1 MFTREELRE
10 LMAAETERAV
20 SIFMPTE
27 AAGREVRQN
36 SIRFKNLVDEAK
48 EKLAAA
54 GLRQPEANEL
64 LAPALRLA
72 GDELFWRNQS
82 AGLAVF
88 MAPGIFRRF
97 ELPQGPAEEVVVG
110 RHFHLK
116 PLLPAVSGDGTFFVV
131 AVSAARARLFQGTKH
146 QLAENTE
153 IDLPDGVEEITAET
167 EYENTRNMAPV
178 ARTRSGT
185 PGGTPKTHNFGEDP
199 EEQRKA
205 QLIEYLRRAVARL
218 EDFLGGRG
226 EPVVLAARS
235 EIQGHFRAFAR
246 QMNIVEP
253 VLELNPDAFAP
264 DELHRRAWAI
274 VEPIFQTS
282 RNAALD
288 RFRSLLGTGDGKA
301 ATKPEEIVKAARYG
315 RIDTLFVA
323 ADDHLWGRFDEA
335 ADRIIAH
342 GTAQAEDEDLL
353 DYAAIQTYLQG
364 GAVNVLPKQDLPAN
378 GPIAAILRY

>member
-20 SIFMPTE
+20 SIFMPT
-27 AAGREVRQN
+27 AIAGREVRQN
-36 SIRFKNLVDEAK
+36 AIRFKNLVDEAK
-48 EKLAAA
+48 AKLVAG
-54 GLRQPEANEL
+54 GLRQPAANEL
-64 LAPALRLA
+64 LAPALQLT
-72 GDELFWRNQS
+72 GDELFWRNQA

-88 MAPGIFRRF
+88 AAPGIFRRF
-97 ELPQGPAEEVVVG
+97 EIPQALAEEVVVG

-116 PLLPAVSGDGTFFVV
+116 PLLPVVSGDGTFFVV
-131 AVSAARARLFQGTKH
+131 ALSAARARLFEGTKH
-146 QLAENTE
+146 RLAENTE
-153 IDLPDGVEEITAET
+153 IDLPGGVEEIAAET
-167 EYENTRNMAPV
+167 DYENTLNMAPA
-178 ARTRSGT
+178 ARTRGGT
-185 PGGTPKTHNFGEDP
+185 PGGIPKTHNFGEDP
-199 EEQRKA
+199 EEQRKV
-205 QLIEYLRRAVARL
+205 QLIEYLRRAATCI
-218 EDFLGGRG
+218 ESFLGGRG

-235 EIQGHFRAFAR
+235 EIQGNFRALAR

-264 DELHRRAWAI
+264 EELHRRAWAV
-274 VEPIFQTS
+274 VEPLFQTS
-282 RNAALD
+282 RNEALD

-315 RIDTLFVA
+315 RVDTLFVA

-335 ADRIIAH
+335 GDRIVAH
-342 GTAQAEDEDLL
+342 GSAQAEDEDLL

-364 GAVNVLPKQDLPAN
+364 GAVNVLPKQELPAN

>member
-1 MFTREELRE
+1 MFTREELRA

-20 SIFMPTE
+20 SIFMSTE

-48 EKLAAA
+48 EKLVAS
-54 GLRQPEANEL
+54 GLRQPAANEL
-64 LAPALRLA
+64 LAPALQLA

-88 MAPGIFRRF
+88 VAPGIFRRF
-97 ELPQGPAEEVVVG
+97 EVPQELAEEVVVG

-116 PLLPAVSGDGTFFVV
+116 PLLPMVSGDGIFFVV
-131 AVSAARARLFQGTKH
+131 ALSAARARLFEATKH
-146 QLAENTE
+146 RFAENTE
-153 IDLPDGVEEITAET
+153 IDLPDGVGEITAET
-167 EYENTRNMAPV
+167 EYENTRHMSPV

-185 PGGTPKTHNFGEDP
+185 PGGVQKTHNFGEDP

-205 QLIEYLRRAVARL
+205 QLIEYLRRAAAKL
-218 EDFLGGRG
+218 EEFLGGRG

-235 EIQGHFRAFAR
+235 EIHGHFRTLAK

-253 VLELNPDAFAP
+253 VLELNPDALAP
-264 DELHRRAWAI
+264 EELHRRAWAV
-274 VEPIFQTS
+274 VEPLFQTS
-282 RNAALD
+282 RNEALD

-315 RIDTLFVA
+315 RVDTLFVA

-335 ADRIIAH
+335 ADRIVAH
-342 GTAQAEDEDLL
+342 GAAQAEDEDLL
-353 DYAAIQTYLQG
+353 DYAAVQTYLQG
-364 GAVNVLPKQDLPAN
+364 GAVNVLPKQELPAN